1 MATRSTTTFDF
12 EDDVIQSKTP
22 VLVDF
27 WAPWCPPCRA
37 IAPSLEEISN
47 ELEGKLQVI
56 KVDID
61 QNPELAQRF
70 GVRSI
75 PTLKVFVDGKVA
87 KEIVGAMP
95 KQALQAQIAPFVEG
109 E

>member
-1 MATRSTTTFDF
+1 MATRSTTTINF
-12 EDDVIQSKTP
+12 EADVIRSKTP

-37 IAPSLEEISN
+37 IAPSLEEISD

-56 KVDID
+56 KVAID

-75 PTLKVFVDGKVA
+75 PTLKVFVNGQVA

-95 KQALQAQIAPFVEG
+95 KQALQAQIAPFVQSE
-109 E
+109 

>member
-1 MATRSTTTFDF
+1 MATRSTTTINF
-12 EDDVIQSKTP
+12 EADVIQSTTP

-37 IAPSLEEISN
+37 IAPSLEEISG

-75 PTLKVFVDGKVA
+75 PTLKVFVNGQVA

-95 KQALQAQIAPFVEG
+95 KQALQAQIAPFVQSE
-109 E
+109 